1 MNPVPQQLECWVLTT
16 GSPGNSQDAPI
27 KMKDVELDLGQ
38 VVFAV
43 GEMLMQS
50 ETKMDGMVKEL
61 TNQDWN

>member
-1 MNPVPQQLECWVLTT
+1 
-16 GSPGNSQDAPI
+16 
-27 KMKDVELDLGQ
+27 MKDVELDLGQ

-61 TNQDWN
+61 TNQDWD